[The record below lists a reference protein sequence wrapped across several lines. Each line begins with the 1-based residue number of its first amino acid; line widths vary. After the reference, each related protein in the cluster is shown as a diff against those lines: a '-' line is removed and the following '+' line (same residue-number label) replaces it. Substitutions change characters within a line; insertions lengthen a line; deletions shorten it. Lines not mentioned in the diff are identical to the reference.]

1 MYEIEDECKGED
13 HKSMKWEE
21 IRVPIPKLVLKS
33 DSDEEKR
40 EIYEYLRS
48 MDEKQCK
55 AYLIAYH
62 HLGTSFNV
70 CKSNGFKEW
79 IKQKNLK

>member
-1 MYEIEDECKGED
+1 MVEIEDNKCNLED
-13 HKSMKWEE
+13 KSINWKE
-21 IRVPIPKLVLKS
+21 IRVPIPKLVLGS
-33 DSDEEKR
+33 DSDEQQKR
-40 EIYEYLRS
+40 EIYEYLKS

-55 AYLIAYH
+55 AYVIAYH

-79 IKQKNLK
+79 IKNK